1 LNKKSKQPDSDQKVW
16 EEFVKNPVNIDDKD
30 NFQSENNLKKNYKFD
45 FHGYS
50 IQQANLKISK
60 IIPECYEK
68 GINEILVI
76 TGKGI
81 HSTENQN
88 VYSSLDLNKLKN
100 TIPDFIKN
108 NIDLASKIQNIKQAP
123 RELGGE
129 GALIIKIKKL

>member
-1 LNKKSKQPDSDQKVW
+1 MNKKNKQPDSDQKVW
-16 EEFVKNPVNIDDKD
+16 KEFVKNPINIEDKD
-30 NFQSENNLKKNYKFD
+30 NFQNENNLKKNYKFD

-100 TIPDFIKN
+100 TIPD
-108 NIDLASKIQNIKQAP
+108 LLKIT
-123 RELGGE
+123 
-129 GALIIKIKKL
+129 LIYPLKFKI